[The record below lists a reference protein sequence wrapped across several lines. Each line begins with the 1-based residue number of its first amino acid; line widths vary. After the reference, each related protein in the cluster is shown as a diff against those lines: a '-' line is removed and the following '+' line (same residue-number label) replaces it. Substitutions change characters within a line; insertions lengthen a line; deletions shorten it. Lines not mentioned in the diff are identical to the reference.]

1 MKTSID
7 CDFVSALSLFWG
19 SAIMLPADYVFG
31 LALAL
36 VVTLNLYFA
45 SRIERERVAMQWDRN
60 GEPTWYAP
68 KWIMMWGMVAFM
80 AAVRLFIWLAS
91 TYAPQRVHGV
101 QLGIVIFSVIAAGSH
116 LFVLMKARAAR

>member
-1 MKTSID
+1 
-7 CDFVSALSLFWG
+7 
-19 SAIMLPADYVFG
+19 MLPADYAFG

-36 VVTLNLYFA
+36 VIAFNLYFGP
-45 SRIERERVAMQWDRN
+45 RIERERVAMQWGRN

-68 KWIMMWGMVAFM
+68 KWLAMWGMIVFM
-80 AAVRLFIWLAS
+80 TAVRLFIWLAS

-101 QLGIVIFSVIAAGSH
+101 ELGIVIFSVIAAGSH